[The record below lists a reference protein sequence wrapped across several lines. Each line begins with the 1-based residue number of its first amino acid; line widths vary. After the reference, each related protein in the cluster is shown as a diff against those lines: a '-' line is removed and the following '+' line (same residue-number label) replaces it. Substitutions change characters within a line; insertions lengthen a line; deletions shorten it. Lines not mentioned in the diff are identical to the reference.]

1 MSTPNN
7 GQPRQISPTDV
18 AQYIRLEQCRR
29 YLRLRLDERHY
40 RRNMLRD
47 YDVQPQALP
56 PLLTR
61 SGRTFEVRV
70 QKAVSTRHPA
80 RDLQVESDGKGG
92 RAPDNDAVLAECR
105 DLEPGA
111 IRVLFQPRLDVVVG
125 GWQLRGDLDILRL
138 ERDHDGRLSILIADM
153 KSSTSAKVE
162 HRLQVAFYHQMVTGL
177 LQEHGIE
184 HEPIR
189 LGILYRGPTDG
200 DEGLDDN
207 ELARRHEE
215 RDAAQRLFSVG
226 DALLE
231 LVEDL
236 DSYLGAV
243 ADLVTRNGSTAEQVA
258 EAYFPDVPYHL
269 EHKCDGCLYNE
280 YCMKW
285 SAEEDDLSLLPYL
298 TVGEKSALHAASI
311 RSTRDLATLKEPVPG
326 EKERLLPAPGRTQ
339 QVRRISATRGV
350 GARLDELVHRARLF
364 RRSQRDDI
372 EALGYIPSK
381 GYGTLPY
388 AAPDHNPNLV
398 RVYLDA
404 QHDYLNDRIYMLGA
418 LVVACEGGTPVR
430 RRSIVRLAD
439 GPPDTNERERDLF
452 ESWINETVSAIVDL
466 AAPDE
471 EGERRAPVHLIFHH
485 SFEQRRLLE
494 GLARHLDTLLGA
506 TPLYDFVTQLAA
518 FDSPV
523 ATFLDQEIRE
533 LKNYPMLCQSL
544 QSVARYLRFHWNTP
558 EPYAEIFKERLFDY
572 LGRLDDGSTDEKR
585 WYTSRSRFSSQIP
598 LEYAWAAWGTLEP
611 PTSGTRDDYAPYRT
625 ATRTLLE
632 GFQARRLD
640 AMEHIAA
647 DFLGNKYTLKT
658 LFELPTLGEI
668 DPSRRT
674 LAHAIREFVTIERH
688 VVLADWKRRRLAPP
702 ERRVLSGDALI
713 VRYHDADQDLETQE
727 NLRRWRLAERLS
739 ADFFRDNPGALKVT
753 LTTEQKAATKWSKD
767 TLDLRLRL
775 DCTGLDC
782 DLEEALGLST
792 LRERDSVIVYPRTA
806 VDGRLPPEQQIP
818 FTPTPK
824 QMLYGLRGFVR
835 GITRETG
842 EANRATSGW
851 VSLELRKP
859 GGGKLAGG
867 FGFSAMGGPLVDGEV
882 YTLDAD
888 PNDIYGYWCSKVA
901 DGLVDGGRNTL
912 YEYLTRTSA
921 TAPTWSS
928 KVAEGQARFLQGLE
942 ALDAAGALHPFE
954 AGKHEFI
961 GQHGASPVL
970 LVQGPPGTGKSYTTA
985 WAVLARIQGAMA
997 AGVPYRVFLSCKTH
1011 AATDVLIANVVTV
1024 QKKLDDLRYS
1034 HTDIFRQ
1041 YFDRRLLDV
1050 PLYRMQ
1056 PRETVDGTVAL
1067 YKKDR
1072 RKDGDPRPTD
1082 AIMAQQW
1089 CVLAAT
1095 PGGIYGMITDRWD
1108 TKKLFGHDLC
1118 DCLVL
1123 DEASQM
1129 NLPEAAMA
1137 ALPLSPG
1144 GRLVVVGDPRQMP
1157 PIVQHDWVAEPRR
1170 TIKEYRTYESLYL
1183 TLEALNPP
1191 RIAFEESFRLHADMA
1206 EFLRRE
1212 VYQHDN
1218 INYHSRRDEVLTAHP
1233 YADPF
1238 VAAVLAPQHPLVV
1251 IVHDEAVSQTR
1262 NEFERELVA
1271 PVLRALAG
1279 YPHDLGVEH
1288 GLGVVVPHRDQR
1300 AALQEIGEL
1309 VRRDAA
1315 TGAVKL
1321 SAVDTVERF
1330 QGGERDV
1337 IVVSATESD
1346 PAYLLA
1352 AAGFL
1357 LDPRRLTVALSR
1369 AKRKMIL
1376 VASRSVFELFSTD
1389 EETFAHSQ
1397 LWKNL
1402 LNRTCTQ
1409 RLWTGSHHWEGTP
1422 VTVTVWGNTPDG
1434 SSPAAVDRTEPV
1446 GAGVHD
1452 REARVDAGR
1461 GVEWNDPMDRTDPAD
1476 RAV

>member
-1 MSTPNN
+1 MSAPAD
-7 GQPRQISPTDV
+7 GRPRQISPTDV

-29 YLRLRLDERHY
+29 YLRLRLDERY
-40 RRNMLRD
+40 FGRNMLEE
-47 YDVQPQALP
+47 YDVRPQALP
-56 PLLTR
+56 PLLTF
-61 SGRTFEVRV
+61 SGRSFEERV
-70 QKAVSTRHPA
+70 QAAVLA
-80 RDLQVESDGKGG
+80 RYSGRDFLAESQGKGG
-92 RAPDNDAVLAECR
+92 RTLDNAAVLAQCTA
-105 DLEPGA
+105 LQPGTVQ
-111 IRVLFQPRLDVVVG
+111 ILFQPRLEVVVG

-138 ERDHDGRLSILIADM
+138 ERGADSRLSIIIADM

-162 HRLQVAFYHQMVTGL
+162 HRLQVAFYHQMVTTL
-177 LQEHGIE
+177 LHKHGIP
-184 HEPIR
+184 HEPIQ
-189 LGILYRGPTDG
+189 LGILYRGPAEG
-200 DEGLDDN
+200 DEGLDN
-207 ELARRHEE
+207 KELERRQEE
-215 RDAAQRLFSVG
+215 QEAAQRLFNVN

-231 LVEDL
+231 VVHDP

-243 ADLVTRNGSTAEQVA
+243 SDLVTRNGSTAEQVA
-258 EAYFPDVPYHL
+258 GAYFPEVPYHL
-269 EHKCDGCLYNE
+269 EQKCDGCLYNE

-285 SAEEDDLSLLPYL
+285 SAEQDDLSLLPYL
-298 TVGEKSALHAASI
+298 AVGEKSALRAAGI
-311 RSTRDLATLKEPVPG
+311 RSTRDLATLKTPAPQD
-326 EKERLLPAPGRTQ
+326 KERLLPAPGRTE
-339 QVRRISATRGV
+339 QVRRISATRGL

-364 RRSQRDDI
+364 RRGQHDDI
-372 EALGYIPSK
+372 EALSYIPSK

-388 AAPDHNPNLV
+388 AAPGHNPNLV

-418 LVVACEGGTPVR
+418 LVVACEDGAPVR
-430 RRSIVRLAD
+430 RTSIVRLAD
-439 GPPDTNERERDLF
+439 GPPETNERERSLF
-452 ESWINETVSAIVDL
+452 EDWILETIAAIVEL

-471 EGERRAPVHLIFHH
+471 TDERCAPIHLIFHN

-494 GLARHLDTLLGA
+494 GLGRHLDTLLGA

-533 LKNYPMLCQSL
+533 LKNYPMVCQSL
-544 QSVARYLRFHWNTP
+544 QSVARYLRFNWNTP
-558 EPYAEIFKERLFDY
+558 EPFAAIFKERLFDY
-572 LGRLDDGSTDEKR
+572 LGRLDDDSADEKR

-598 LEYAWAAWGTLEP
+598 LEYAWSAWGTLDP
-611 PTSGTRDDYAPYRT
+611 KVPGVRDDYAPYRT
-625 ATRTLLE
+625 ATRPLLE
-632 GFQARRLD
+632 GFQARRLE
-640 AMEHIAA
+640 AMEHIAN
-647 DFLGNKYTLKT
+647 DFRGNMYTLKT
-658 LFELPTLGEI
+658 SFALPSLGEI
-668 DPSRRT
+668 DPTTRT

-688 VVLADWKRRRLAPP
+688 VVLADWKHRRLAPP

-713 VRYHDADQDLETQE
+713 VRYHDADQPPETQE
-727 NLRRWRLAERLS
+727 NLRRWRLEQKFRAEYRQKNPEAKKVSLS
-739 ADFFRDNPGALKVT
+739 P
-753 LTTEQKAATKWSKD
+753 EQKAATRWSKD

-775 DCTGLDC
+775 DCSGVDC
-782 DLEEALGLST
+782 DLEEALALST
-792 LRERDSVIVYPRTA
+792 LRERDSVVVYPRTS
-806 VDGRLPPEQQIP
+806 VDGRLPPEQQTP

-824 QMLYGLRGFVR
+824 QMLYGRR
-835 GITRETG
+835 SYIRAIERDRDETG
-842 EANRATSGW
+842 RATSSW
-851 VSLELRKP
+851 VSLEMPRHGLP
-859 GGGKLAGG
+859 TLPGG
-867 FGFSAMGGPLVDGEV
+867 FGFASMGGPVVDGET
-882 YTLDAD
+882 YTLDED

-912 YEYLTRTSA
+912 YEYLTRAPSA
-921 TAPTWSS
+921 APAWPQ
-928 KVAEGQARFLQGLE
+928 AAAAGQSRFLQGLV

-961 GQHGASPVL
+961 GEHGATPVL

-997 AGVPYRVFLSCKTH
+997 AGVPYRVFLGCKTH
-1011 AATDVLIANVVTV
+1011 AATDVLIANVVAV
-1024 QKKLDDLRYS
+1024 QKRLADLKYS
-1034 HTDIFRQ
+1034 YSDIFRAH
-1041 YFDRRLLDV
+1041 FDPQLLDV

-1056 PRETVDGTVAL
+1056 PREKVEGTVAL
-1067 YKKDR
+1067 YKKPQR
-1072 RKDGDPRPTD
+1072 GDDDPKPTD
-1082 AIMAQQW
+1082 AIMGQQW

-1095 PGGIYGMITDRWD
+1095 PGGIYGMITDQWD
-1108 TKKLFGHDLC
+1108 GKRLFGHDLC

-1137 ALPLSPG
+1137 ALPLAPG

-1157 PIVQHDWVAEPRR
+1157 PIVQHNWAAEPRR
-1170 TIKEYRTYESLYL
+1170 TFKEYRTYESLYL

-1218 INYHSRRDEVLTAHP
+1218 INYHSHQKDVLAGHP

-1238 VAAVLAPQHPLVV
+1238 VAAALAPEHPLVV
-1251 IVHDEAVSQTR
+1251 IVHDEVDSQTR
-1262 NEFERELVA
+1262 NLFERELIA
-1271 PVLRALAG
+1271 PVLRALSG
-1279 YPHDLGVEH
+1279 NPHGLGAEH

-1309 VRRDAA
+1309 VRRDPA
-1315 TGAVKL
+1315 TGAIIL

-1330 QGGERDV
+1330 QGGEREV

-1352 AAGFL
+1352 ASRFL

-1376 VASRSVFELFSTD
+1376 VASRSVFEFFSTD

-1409 RLWTGSHHWEGTP
+1409 PLWTGAQTWEGAP
-1422 VTVTVWGNTPDG
+1422 IAVKVWGNAL
-1434 SSPAAVDRTEPV
+1434 AAPSLNVFPE
-1446 GAGVHD
+1446 
-1452 REARVDAGR
+1452 EAV
-1461 GVEWNDPMDRTDPAD
+1461 NDHP
-1476 RAV
+1476 